1 MVINLIPRSGPN
13 ASMAFNQ
20 ASVAVRDRRAIWV
33 VDRFGIKV
41 GWKVL

>member
-13 ASMAFNQ
+13 AAMAFNA
-20 ASVAVRDRRAIWV
+20 ASVAVRERRAIWV
-33 VDRFGIKV
+33 VDRLGIKV